1 VRLRLDKKERECQR
15 VVAEIKASVA
25 KENSNSST
33 AMVAGGGHN
42 RMIPTGGAVGGPGL
56 LSATKARGTGP
67 PLAGGSENGQGG
79 DDLGMTSTMDG
90 AAMVARLE
98 GKSEQTN
105 DCSGAVDW
113 TN

>member
-25 KENSNSST
+25 KENNNSNNSGGGA
-33 AMVAGGGHN
+33 AMVAGGGGN
-42 RMIPTGGAVGGPGL
+42 TRMIPTGGAVGGPGL

-67 PLAGGSENGQGG
+67 PLAGGGENGDGVDGG
-79 DDLGMTSTMDG
+79 MSSTMDG

-98 GKSEQTN
+98 GEQVRKSN
-105 DCSGAVDW
+105 G
-113 TN
+113 